1 MTKSKGS
8 YPGNGAHCQKGSYLG
23 NGEYDEHIAKDDK
36 RAQEEKEQGP
46 QVLLQQRVSCEHSA
60 SLARERV

>member
-1 MTKSKGS
+1 MATESMTSILPNKTNTR
-8 YPGNGAHCQKGSYLG
+8 NGECDEHIANKTKISYLG

-46 QVLLQQRVSCEHSA
+46 
-60 SLARERV
+60 

>member
-1 MTKSKGS
+1 MESITLPNKTK
-8 YPGNGAHCQKGSYLG
+8 NEGSYLG
-23 NGEYDEHIAKDDK
+23 NGKYDEHIAKDDK

-60 SLARERV
+60 RLARKRV